1 VPNERS
7 RLERLIT
14 QVFNDTEPS
23 TFGSGWMS
31 GTAGVFF
38 GALAVGGVLVFSFP
52 GILSTGEFRSQYP
65 IPALRIVLQA
75 VIGLAFLLSATSM
88 LLRQRKVLGLTGLT
102 LSLIATLAGGSAA
115 TAVTEVSPPFTI
127 GLDWFVLNL
136 LLLAVVFVPI
146 ERAFPHR
153 PESKTFRSGWVT
165 DGVYLMVN
173 HLAVQALTFLTLL
186 PATALATLWQPES
199 LHARITGQPLW
210 LQFIEIILLSDLV
223 QYWIHRA
230 YHAVPALWRIH
241 AVHHSSETMDWLA
254 GPRLHV
260 IETVSMRALVLVPI
274 FLLGFD
280 RPALYAYL
288 VFVSFHAEFIHANV
302 GTRFGWLDHVLTT
315 PRGHHWHHAVRP
327 VDKNFAVHLPVLD
340 RIFGTQYLPP
350 GQWPDAYGVEGRP
363 VPEGWLRQLVFPFR
377 KSA

>member
-14 QVFNDTEPS
+14 QVFDDTEPT

-31 GTAGVFF
+31 GTAGVFL
-38 GALAVGGVLVFSFP
+38 GALAVAGVLVFSFP
-52 GILSTGEFRSQYP
+52 GVLSTEAFRTQYP
-65 IPALRIVLQA
+65 VQALRIVLQA

-88 LLRQRKVLGLTGLT
+88 LLRQRKVLGLTGLA

-115 TAVTEVSPPFTI
+115 TAVTGASPPFTI

-136 LLLAVVFVPI
+136 LLFAVVFVPV

-153 PESKTFRSGWVT
+153 PEWKTFRPGWVT

-186 PATALATLWQPES
+186 PATALATLWQSDS
-199 LHARITGQPLW
+199 LHARIIGQPLW
-210 LQFIEIILLSDLV
+210 LQFIEIIVLSDLV

-302 GTRFGWLDHVLTT
+302 GTRLGWLDHVLTT

>member
-1 VPNERS
+1 VPTERS

-14 QVFNDTEPS
+14 QVFDDTEPT

-38 GALAVGGVLVFSFP
+38 GALAVAGVLVFSFP
-52 GILSTGEFRSQYP
+52 GVLSTEAFRAQYP
-65 IPALRIVLQA
+65 VAALRLLLQV

-115 TAVTEVSPPFTI
+115 TAVTEEAPRFTV

-136 LLLAVVFVPI
+136 LLLAVVFIPI
-146 ERAFPHR
+146 ERIFPHR
-153 PESKTFRSGWVT
+153 PESKTFRPGWVT
-165 DGVYLMVN
+165 DGMYLMVN

-186 PATALATLWQPES
+186 PATALATLWQPDG
-199 LHARITGQPLW
+199 LHTLITGQPIW
-210 LQFIEIILLSDLV
+210 LQALEIIVIADFV

-280 RPALYAYL
+280 RPALYIYL
-288 VFVSFHAEFIHANV
+288 IFVSFHAEFIHANV
-302 GTRFGWLDHVLTT
+302 GTRFGWLDHVVTT

-327 VDKNFAVHLPVLD
+327 IDKNFAVHLPVLD
-340 RIFGTQYLPP
+340 RIFGTQHLPP
-350 GQWPDAYGVEGRP
+350 GKWPEEYGVEGHA
-363 VPEGWLRQLVFPFR
+363 VPDGSLRQLVYPFR
-377 KSA
+377 K